1 MFTLITL
8 LRMRYHEYINSDS
21 RSPIRIFFKL
31 LNEFAPWH
39 PIRLTKN
46 IFLLT
51 FSLAFTMVYFIC
63 SLLAKGLA
71 ALALAGIRKILSLF
85 SKNDSAEASDTIPA
99 IDSEEYEYEEV
110 EDYDEN
116 VDENTDS

>member
-46 IFLLT
+46 VFLLT
-51 FSLAFTMVYFIC
+51 FSLAFAIVYFIC

-71 ALALAGIRKILSLF
+71 ALVLAGIRKILSLF
-85 SKNDSAEASDTIPA
+85 SSNDPAEASDTIPV
-99 IDSEEYEYEEV
+99 IDSEEYEDDE
-110 EDYDEN
+110 EN